1 MRNRSSG
8 RRMRPRVLT
17 SVAAM
22 AAILATASCGASDGR
37 SSADGRTLTLA
48 VQGAPNSFD
57 PVELT
62 DGTQAYVWSS
72 VYDTLLTYDNKGEL
86 RPNAAESWSYS
97 DDRETLTLKLQ
108 DGMTFSTGDPVD
120 SAAVK
125 ATLERTMKEPGPNR
139 FKLAAVESVEA
150 PDASTVVLNLEK
162 PDATL
167 LHALTMAVGVIG
179 DPKTLDSE
187 RTALDPVGSG
197 PYVLDGATVN
207 ASKYVL
213 KKRDDHWN
221 AKAYPFETVEIRVI
235 KDRTATVNALRSGG
249 LSAASVETTQVD
261 RLKAAGFDVKYI
273 EAAAL
278 AGVALVDRDGTRV
291 KPLGDERVRRAINMA
306 FDRHKIVEQLL
317 RGAGKPTQQVFNP
330 KSDAY
335 DPALEQTYSYD
346 PAAAKKLM
354 AEAGYPN
361 GFEVHMPSL
370 FFTKPFEPT
379 IDQSLAEI
387 GIKVTW
393 DPTPPQNSVSATTSR
408 EYGMFLFVEGITST
422 PGEVQAYLGSRNVFD
437 STDPEL
443 TTLLEQVNAESDPAE
458 AAGLYRRINAF
469 TVENAWFAP
478 LFFTPRSWATDGDV
492 EFLGDGSNV
501 FSTIRTFG
509 PTG

>member
-1 MRNRSSG
+1 MMRIRSTG
-8 RRMRPRVLT
+8 RRLALTALAATAVLT
-17 SVAAM
+17 
-22 AAILATASCGASDGR
+22 TASCGASAEQ
-37 SSADGRTLTLA
+37 SAADATTLTLA

-72 VYDTLLTYDNKGEL
+72 VYDTLLRYDNKGEL
-86 RPNAAESWSYS
+86 QPNGAKSWSYS
-97 DDRETLTLKLQ
+97 DDRKTLTLKLQ
-108 DGMTFSTGDPVD
+108 DGMTFSTGDPVN

-125 ATLERTMKEPGPNR
+125 ATLERTMKEPGQNQ

-150 PDASTVVLNLEK
+150 PDESTVVLHLKE
-162 PDATL
+162 PDAAL
-167 LHALTMAVGVIG
+167 LHAFTMAVGVIG

-187 RTALDPVGSG
+187 RTALNPVGSG
-197 PYVLDGATVN
+197 PYVLDGSTVN

-213 KKRDDHWN
+213 KKRDDYWN

-235 KDRTATVNALRSGG
+235 KDRTATVNALQSGG

-261 RLKAAGFDVKYI
+261 RLKAAGFDVKFI
-273 EAAAL
+273 EAVAMGGLTL
-278 AGVALVDRDGTRV
+278 ADRDGTRV

-306 FDRHKIVEQLL
+306 FDRNKIVEQLL
-317 RGAGKPTQQVFNP
+317 RGAGKPTQQVFSP
-330 KSDAY
+330 KGDAY
-335 DPALEQTYSYD
+335 DPALERTYAYD

-354 AEAGYPN
+354 AEAGYPD

-379 IDQSLAEI
+379 VDQALAEI
-387 GIKVTW
+387 GVEVTW
-393 DPTPPQNSVSATTSR
+393 DPTPPQNSVSAVTSKK
-408 EYGMFLFVEGITST
+408 YGMFLSVEGVTST
-422 PGEVQAYLGSRNVFD
+422 PGEVQANLGSRNVFD

-443 TTLLEQVNAESDPAE
+443 AKLLEQVDAE
-458 AAGLYRRINAF
+458 AEPAKAAELYKRINAF

-478 LFFTPRSWATDGDV
+478 LFFTGRYWATDGGV

-501 FSTIRTFG
+501 FSTIRSFG